1 MNSLV
6 EAFVKFCVAVHQSL
20 LPRLSPTVC
29 ALEPLY
35 EPEKVSVPLVAE
47 RFARFP
53 PSETP
58 EMVELVRPALLM
70 VPATVGVTVMP
81 LPEMANVLP
90 NVRPFHESVEVEMEI
105 AVAVVVE

>member
-1 MNSLV
+1 MNHTEDVAVNSLV

-47 RFARFP
+47 RFARF
-53 PSETP
+53 
-58 EMVELVRPALLM
+58 RPA
-70 VPATVGVTVMP
+70 
-81 LPEMANVLP
+81 
-90 NVRPFHESVEVEMEI
+90 RRRRWWSW
-105 AVAVVVE
+105 